1 MGFIEAYPVTTALI
15 AANIAASLV
24 GFRWS
29 DFYEHNLFQVDAVR
43 RKGGWHR
50 VITSAFLHVNPTHL
64 LVNMY
69 VLAMFGSVL
78 EGLLGGRAYL
88 FVYVAALIGAGLW
101 MLVEKRDTP
110 AYSAVGA
117 SGAVSGIVLG
127 FCVFAPFAMLYLFF
141 VIPMPAFVFGV
152 GYIALSAW
160 LSQRENTIV
169 AHGAHLGGALSGLAA
184 TILVRP
190 DVLARLMDQISNG
203 AP

>member
-15 AANIAASLV
+15 AANIAASLA
-24 GFRWS
+24 GFLSR

-43 RKGGWHR
+43 RKGHWHR
-50 VITSAFLHVNPTHL
+50 LVASAFLHVSPTHL

-69 VLAMFGSVL
+69 VLAMFGSVM

-88 FVYVAALIGAGLW
+88 FVYVAALIGASLW
-101 MLVEKRDTP
+101 MLVEKRDMP

-127 FCVFAPFAMLYLFF
+127 FCLFAPFAMLYLFF
-141 VIPMPAFVFGV
+141 VIPMPALAFGV

-169 AHGAHLGGALSGLAA
+169 AHGAHLGGALAGLAA

-190 DVLARLMDQISNG
+190 DVLARLFDQISNG
-203 AP
+203 PG